1 MDSIL
6 TPPMT
11 LGAPGYPISSSCA
24 RNPDEYLPHTFIV
37 TYTSMYHSTQQASWH
52 KRLSFRAVDLEV
64 SKIANGG
71 CTGKYDHFLEPL
83 GGLATQTHP
92 LVPGILMSTCH
103 IHSYSHIPL
112 CGKYKSGFLAQEAE
126 FG

>member
-1 MDSIL
+1 
-6 TPPMT
+6 MT

-71 CTGKYDHFLEPL
+71 CTGKYDHFLEPF

-92 LVPGILMSTCH
+92 LVPGNPNEYLPHTFI
-103 IHSYSHIPL
+103 
-112 CGKYKSGFLAQEAE
+112 
-126 FG
+126 

>member
-71 CTGKYDHFLEPL
+71 CTGKFHDPRAV
-83 GGLATQTHP
+83 GG
-92 LVPGILMSTCH
+92 PGYPNSSSCARNPNEYLPHTFI
-103 IHSYSHIPL
+103 
-112 CGKYKSGFLAQEAE
+112 
-126 FG
+126 